1 MADTNTKTLEM
12 IFVTSGGKEVTVA
25 VKDPKDGLTL
35 ADVQA
40 VMAAIIAKNVFSST
54 SGDLVTAKE
63 AQIRQLAI
71 NEIEVIYKE
80 ALQMEEMARL
90 TATYGFPMVVAF
102 YLLVRLEK
110 RLTELTSAINQ
121 MCNCVERMEVMKK

>member
-12 IFVTSGGKEVTVA
+12 IFATEGGKEVTVA

-35 ADVQA
+35 AEVQT
-40 VMAAIIAKNVFSST
+40 VMATIIAKNVFTST

-71 NEIEVIYKE
+71 
-80 ALQMEEMARL
+80 
-90 TATYGFPMVVAF
+90 
-102 YLLVRLEK
+102 
-110 RLTELTSAINQ
+110 TELA
-121 MCNCVERMEVMKK
+121 